1 MMREMTAFLR
11 RVAIFSDGLVIAASF
26 VVSYFIRNYLQPL
39 YPLGYYVHLIPL
51 FAIIWLGMLHYLGL
65 YGSFR
70 TRKIREAFFIIIEG
84 TLLAFI
90 IFTHSLYIFKIE
102 DVSRSLILLAFVVGC
117 ILLTLKKTLMIWG
130 FRYVR
135 KKGLNS
141 RRMLLVGS
149 GRRAQ
154 DFLKMVDEHPEWGIY
169 ITGIVDNQPHLV
181 NKVIRGYKVIGTL
194 KDIQRIIHNNVI
206 DEVVCVVPASWMK
219 YIQDIIHDCE
229 IEGVAVNVAIDIYE
243 PRISRMRVNDFF
255 NVPILTF
262 ESTPNNVGQ
271 LVIKRL
277 FDITISAL
285 ALIVLT
291 PVFIVVSLLIKWSSP
306 GPVFYKQLR
315 CGLNGRKFNLYK
327 FRTMDVNAEQK
338 QQELLKLNEMKGP
351 AFKIENDPR
360 IIPVGHFLRKFSLDE
375 LPQFWNVLKGDMS
388 LVGPRPPIPSEVD
401 QYDDWHRRRLR
412 MRPGITCLWQI
423 NGRNK
428 ITDFNEWANLDLQ
441 YMDNWSLGLD
451 FEIFLKTIPV
461 VLKGTGAK

>member
-11 RVAIFSDGLVIAASF
+11 RVAIFSDALVIMASF
-26 VVSYFIRNYLQPL
+26 IVSYFIRSYLQPL
-39 YPLGYYVHLIPL
+39 YPLGHYIHLIPL
-51 FAIIWLGMLHYLGL
+51 FTVIWLGMLHYLGL

-70 TRKIREAFFIIIEG
+70 MRRIREACFIILEG

-102 DVSRSLILLAFVVGC
+102 NVSRSLILLAFIVGC
-117 ILLTLKKTLMIWG
+117 VLLALKKIIVIWS
-130 FRYVR
+130 FRYFR
-135 KKGLNS
+135 KKGMNS
-141 RRMLLVGS
+141 RRILLVGS
-149 GRRAQ
+149 GRRALE
-154 DFLKMVDEHPEWGIY
+154 FLKTVEGHPEWGIL
-169 ITGIVDNQPHLV
+169 IAGIIENEPHLV
-181 NKVIRGYKVIGTL
+181 NKVIRGYKVIGTF
-194 KDIQRIIHNNVI
+194 KDIPRIIHNNVI
-206 DEVVCVVPASWMK
+206 DEVVCIVPATWME
-219 YIQDIIHDCE
+219 YIQNVIHHCE

-255 NVPILTF
+255 NLPILTF
-262 ESTPNNVGQ
+262 ESAPDNVGQ

-277 FDITISAL
+277 FDITVSSL
-285 ALIVLT
+285 ALIFLT
-291 PVFIVVSLLIKWSSP
+291 PIFLIVSVMIKWSSP

-327 FRTMDVNAEQK
+327 FRTMEVDAEK
-338 QQELLKLNEMKGP
+338 KLKKLLRLNEMKGP